1 VNSKI
6 IALVVV
12 VIAALA
18 IFMLPQPEVP
28 VGDGTAE
35 ETVDQEYII
44 DDFYIEMLEEEM
56 DSLEMED
63 FSSEMEDEIASD
75 MSQFYYE

>member
-28 VGDGTAE
+28 VGGGTAE